1 MGKSLPNAIE
11 GALSHLNQVS
21 GQSLLESVSPS
32 MRPVEAV
39 IRELAQSEVTVLLLA
54 ERGAGKHA
62 TAQRIHELSRRNA
75 QSIVWFHCSSL
86 AAAELDAVYDK
97 EGTGTVFFDEVSQLN
112 PASQMR

>member
-11 GALSHLNQVS
+11 RARSQLNRVS
-21 GQSLLESVSPS
+21 GESLLESVSPS

-75 QSIVWFHCSSL
+75 QLIVWFRCSSL
-86 AAAELDAVYDK
+86 IPAELDAVYGK
-97 EGTGTVFFDEVSQLN
+97 GSAGTVFFDEISDLSLVSQ
-112 PASQMR
+112 